1 MRELIAI
8 LFATLLAIALIAI
21 TAYVHYRLPV
31 HMRHSRATTRMVQVL
46 LISVGALGAYLG
58 ALWTDGESSLLRV
71 AAMVCGFGV
80 AHVPAFFVLYIKRLR
95 GEYGSG

>member
-8 LFATLLAIALIAI
+8 LFAIVLAIVLIAI
-21 TAYVHYRLPV
+21 TVYVHYRLPI
-31 HMRHSRATTRMVQVL
+31 HTRRSRATRMLQVL
-46 LISVGALGAYLG
+46 LIGVGALGAYLG
-58 ALWTDGESSLLRV
+58 ALWTGGESSLLRV